1 MEQRIQQIVDV
12 LDSKKAEKIETYTL
26 TGKGYIADR
35 VVVATALNNKHA
47 SALLNHLKDDLK
59 PLGEEFVRTEE
70 DNSEWA
76 IVDLGDIVIHIMTAE
91 YREKYTLDDFLDSFK
106 APVDLKFN

>member
-1 MEQRIQQIVDV
+1 MEERIKRIIDI
-12 LDSKKAEKIETYTL
+12 LDSKKAENIETYTL

-35 VVVATALNNKHA
+35 VVIATALNTKH
-47 SALLNHLKDDLK
+47 SLALLTHLKDDLK

-70 DNSEWA
+70 ENGEWT
-76 IVDLGDIVIHIMTAE
+76 IVDLGDILIHIMTQE

-106 APVDLKFN
+106 APVDSY